1 MLIMAQFLPIVAI
14 QVLKISIHK
23 NNFRNINKMF
33 FLFLQVILVIQVIP
47 LLMEGTIKIIII

>member
-14 QVLKISIHK
+14 QVLKISIYK
-23 NNFRNINKMF
+23 NNFKNMNKMLF
-33 FLFLQVILVIQVIP
+33 FLQAILVIQVIP